1 MLVQDLFPLVLVY
14 VLVWDSTV
22 SVAELGYLRRF
33 DICSFL
39 FRALCSLWRLLI
51 VGIATTETFEKTA
64 TIVIHLVVFLW
75 HLSNHSEIDIKSTH
89 LLFHWAIAVD
99 WIESEFAGVYVGGFS
114 IRFDSW

>member
-14 VLVWDSTV
+14 VLVWYSTAC
-22 SVAELGYLRRF
+22 VAELGYLRCF
-33 DICSFL
+33 TICSFL
-39 FRALCSLWRLLI
+39 FQVFWFRLLI
-51 VGIATTETFEKTA
+51 VRIATTETFEKTA
-64 TIVIHLVVFLW
+64 TVVIHLVVFLW
-75 HLSNHSEIDIKSTH
+75 HLSNNSEIDIKSTH